1 MRLSIIVSV
10 YNDNH
15 DGFLTS
21 CLDSLLDQDIPVGEY
36 EIIAVDDVS
45 TDDSL
50 SVLKEYEAKN
60 SGRIRVI
67 ARETNGGPGAGKN
80 TGIEAAIGEYVGYID
95 HDDIVMKDAYKKL
108 LEAAER
114 EDADLAGGLW
124 QIMDVNGKL
133 VKVSD
138 QKVFKESCEITSDI
152 RKALLVKGERFW
164 NKIIRREI
172 IEKSGICLSEG
183 TYIDD
188 TPTTPFWM
196 SLCKKY
202 AHVDEVVYSTRAHIK
217 STSRA
222 DLTYE
227 KCMQHLLTQHRMVE
241 NAKISG
247 LYEEL
252 KEAIVYRYFYRGF
265 VQSAELSRR
274 GLSDE
279 ELKEYYEKL
288 RADLLENVKGYANN
302 SYIKSNISKKQ
313 LVLASVFLK
322 SPKLYDK
329 LLRSRGR

>member
-50 SVLKEYEAKN
+50 AVLREYEKN
-60 SGRIRVI
+60 NPGRVRVI

-80 TGIEAAIGEYVGYID
+80 TGLRAASGEYVGYID

-108 LEAAER
+108 LEVAEK
-114 EDADLAGGLW
+114 EEADLAGGLW
-124 QIMDVNGKL
+124 QIMDVNGSL
-133 VKVSD
+133 VKVSE
-138 QKVFKESCEITSDI
+138 QKVFKESCEITSEI
-152 RKALLVKGERFW
+152 RKKLLVNGERFW
-164 NKIIRREI
+164 NKIIRKRVI
-172 IEKSGICLSEG
+172 QQSGIWLSEG

-196 SLCKKY
+196 GLCNKY

-227 KCMQHLLTQHRMVE
+227 KCMQHLATQHRMVE
-241 NAKISG
+241 NSKISG
-247 LYEEL
+247 LYDEL
-252 KEAIVYRYFYRGF
+252 KEAIEYRYFYRGF
-265 VQSAELSRR
+265 IQNAELCRR
-274 GLSDE
+274 GLTEDE
-279 ELKEYYEKL
+279 VKAYYLELRK
-288 RADLLENVKGYANN
+288 DLLEYVPRYAHNP
-302 SYIKSNISKKQ
+302 YIKKYISKKQ
-313 LVLASVFLK
+313 ILLAAVFLK
-322 SPKLYDK
+322 MPPAYDR
-329 LLRSRGR
+329 LLKSRGR

>member
-1 MRLSIIVSV
+1 MRLSIVVSV

-50 SVLKEYEAKN
+50 AVLREYEKN
-60 SGRIRVI
+60 NPGRLRVI

-80 TGIEAAIGEYVGYID
+80 TGLRAASGEYVGYID

-108 LEAAER
+108 LEVAEK

-124 QIMDVNGKL
+124 QIMDVNGSL
-133 VKVSD
+133 VKVSE
-138 QKVFKESCEITSDI
+138 QKVFKESCEITSEI
-152 RKALLVKGERFW
+152 RKKLLVKGERFW
-164 NKIIRREI
+164 NKIIRKRVI
-172 IEKSGICLSEG
+172 QHSGIWLSEG

-188 TPTTPFWM
+188 TPTTPYWM
-196 SLCKKY
+196 GLCDKY
-202 AHVDEVVYSTRAHIK
+202 AHVDEVVYSTRAHVK

-227 KCMQHLLTQHRMVE
+227 KCMQHLLTQHRMIE

-252 KEAIVYRYFYRGF
+252 KEAVEYRYFYRGF

-288 RADLLENVKGYANN
+288 KVDLLDNAKGYVKNP
-302 SYIKSNISKKQ
+302 YIKSNISKKQ

>member
-1 MRLSIIVSV
+1 MRLSIVVSV

-50 SVLKEYEAKN
+50 AVLREYEKN
-60 SGRIRVI
+60 NPGRLRVI

-80 TGIEAAIGEYVGYID
+80 TGLRAATGEYVGYVD
-95 HDDIVMKDAYKKL
+95 HDDVVMKDAYKKL

-114 EDADLAGGLW
+114 ENADLAGGLW
-124 QIMDVNGKL
+124 QIMDINGSL

-138 QKVFKESCEITSDI
+138 QKVFKESCEITSEI
-152 RKALLVKGERFW
+152 RKNLLVKGERFW
-164 NKIIRREI
+164 NKIIKKNVI
-172 IEKSGICLSEG
+172 QKSGIWLSEG

-188 TPTTPFWM
+188 TPTTPYWM
-196 SLCKKY
+196 GLCNKY
-202 AHVDEVVYSTRAHIK
+202 AHVDEVVYSTRAHVK

-227 KCMQHLLTQHRMVE
+227 KCMQHLVTQHRMIE
-241 NAKISG
+241 NSKICG
-247 LYEEL
+247 LYNEL
-252 KEAIVYRYFYRGF
+252 REAIEYRYFYRGF
-265 VQSAELSRR
+265 IQNAELCRR

-279 ELKEYYEKL
+279 EIKEYYPKL
-288 RADLLENVKGYANN
+288 KLDLLEYVPNYSKN
-302 SYIKSNISKKQ
+302 SYVQDNMSKKQ
-313 LVLASVFLK
+313 IILAGLFLK
-322 SPKLYDK
+322 SPIIYDK
-329 LLRSRGR
+329 LLKSRGR